1 MADAAAKTAAAAAG
15 PRAASPAYLDQI
27 AQIAADLGASLDVF
41 EQHAERLAAAAATDP
56 AKAEPAAAAWQAM
69 ALAARSGD
77 PAGFGQAMTAATGAM
92 DALVDEVVEHYRVG
106 LT

>member
-1 MADAAAKTAAAAAG
+1 MRLRPG
-15 PRAASPAYLDQI
+15 RAPPALPI
-27 AQIAADLGASLDVF
+27 SIRSHRTRLSWGELDVF
-41 EQHAERLAAAAATDP
+41 EQHAERLAAAAATEP
-56 AKAEPAAAAWQAM
+56 AKAEPAAAAWQGM